1 MLYIRTAGDVEKT
14 HRRKRKGTHQRE
26 AAAVSSRCGNGRQ
39 DGKPVAEERLR
50 PAEKAGGGAGKRGRG
65 VAWSKKSLFFLQ
77 RPHRQCATGHFGG
90 KKRGS

>member
-14 HRRKRKGTHQRE
+14 HRRKRKGTHRRE

-39 DGKPVAEERLR
+39 DGKPAAEERR
-50 PAEKAGGGAGKRGRG
+50 GPAEKAGGKAGKRGRG
-65 VAWSKKSLFFLQ
+65 AAWSKKKLFFLQ
-77 RPHRQCATGHFGG
+77 RPHHQCAAGRLGD